1 MDYRE
6 GPLAADALVRQRAG
20 AGRRSVDA
28 RSRWIGSGRRAA
40 PRRVLARPLHAR
52 DDGGAGGR
60 PGRSRIFDLERR
72 ISSGRKRRWRA
83 AFWEYPVR
91 DRDPLPAWSRG
102 RVTLLGDA
110 AHATYPV
117 GSNGASQAILDEHL
131 LSGRRDS
138 QQQRL

>member
-28 RSRWIGSGRRAA
+28 RSRWIGSDRRAA

-72 ISSGRKRRWRA
+72 ISSGRKTSCVNPPAEKWVGGGGRAEPASGPGARPPGPLATPSRRWRA
-83 AFWEYPVR
+83 AQT
-91 DRDPLPAWSRG
+91 A
-102 RVTLLGDA
+102 RVEAPPGG
-110 AHATYPV
+110 PV
-117 GSNGASQAILDEHL
+117 GAKRHA
-131 LSGRRDS
+131 
-138 QQQRL
+138 